1 MTITSTHAEAV
12 KPHQPRKAMR
22 LMAGAT
28 ATLLGFSGILLTASP
43 ALADPGTSRAEAQY
57 LSGTLLGTSLD
68 NLAAIEGSSA
78 EVSASETATETQT
91 RNLNLN
97 VVDGVLVLEAPNGV
111 QIPLDVGEA
120 GVIGQY
126 AQASPDGSSRAVSGL
141 VSEEGVIGVSPDG
154 TNPPGPLSLNLS
166 ELLNDDSLGNLRL
179 TTGVNTASATQAAP
193 AAAQGDYNISDL
205 NLVINSDV
213 IAALTGQIDASVDG
227 VQADVDAV
235 VGPDGSLLDAL
246 LPAGAN
252 VISSNASLDVD
263 LQATVDAVL
272 AENEVLG
279 GEGPVTVNLATG
291 DITVDIAALLAAN
304 GQDLNNLPANTELV
318 SPEILALV
326 TAEVDELVEGLLGE
340 VSAAIDTALDTAV
353 LDLNLS
359 ASLPLDPETPV
370 LDVALNGTLADIV
383 DGTTE
388 ATVTVGDLELEVGV
402 VNLAI
407 QDQIRALLDS
417 QINVTDL
424 LAGVAPLYPVLTD
437 ALSSVL
443 SLTVNNQETTDGVFT
458 ETALRLTALQVLDAD
473 DEALTLNLAQASVGP
488 NNILAP
494 TAGTIAGFTPD
505 QGPET
510 GGTRVVITG
519 TNFTGADEVLFG
531 TTPAASYVVNSDTQ
545 ITAVSPAGIGAVPL
559 TVVNADG
566 DSIVSE
572 GDFTYI
578 PADTDTPAAPVVS
591 GFTPVQGPE
600 AGGTL
605 VTINGSGFTGADE
618 VLFGTTPGTSFTVV
632 SDNVIRVI
640 SPAGLGA
647 VPLTVVGADGGNVIT
662 DDDFTYIPTAPEEP
676 VTAPVVSGFTPVEGP
691 EAGGTVVTVNGSG
704 FTGTD
709 SVLFGTTP
717 GTDLVVV
724 SDTVLRV
731 TSPAGVGAVPVTVV
745 NADGDEGTSEG
756 DFTYVPVDVEEPAVP
771 AVTGFTPVE
780 GPEAGGTVV
789 TINGS
794 GFTGADEVLFGTTP
808 GTDLVVVSDSVIRV
822 TSPAGEGEV
831 PLTVVNG
838 NEEGVSENDFT
849 YVPVDVEEPVT
860 PAVISVSPSSGP
872 ETGGTV
878 VTIIGSGFTGADEVL
893 FGTTPGT
900 GFTVISDTVIRV
912 TSPAGEG
919 VAGVSIIGATA
930 DDNIPG
936 GNFTY
941 VPADVDPV
949 IIPTVDAFTPTQGPE
964 AGGTVVTITG
974 SNFSGIDSVLFGS
987 TPATTFT
994 LVSNTEIRVTAP
1006 AGVGS
1011 VPLTL
1016 IDDNG
1021 PDATT
1026 QDLFTYVSG
1035 ALGGG
1040 VDNGNGN
1047 GNGNGAGAGNNG
1059 AGNGTGNNGAGA
1071 GNNGAGNNGAGTGNG
1086 ANTNTAGTQ
1095 SGNLP
1100 VTGFTNGWMVP
1111 AGVLLVMAGIGVMLT
1126 TRKFAPAE

>member
-1 MTITSTHAEAV
+1 MTIESTHIKAV
-12 KPHQPRKAMR
+12 NSHQPRKAMK

-43 ALADPGTSRAEAQY
+43 ASADPGTSRADAQY
-57 LSGTLLGTSLD
+57 LSGTLLGASLD
-68 NLAAIEGSSA
+68 NLAAVEGSSA
-78 EVSASETATETQT
+78 EVSAEETATETQT

-97 VVDGVLVLEAPNGV
+97 LVDGVLVLEAPNGV

-120 GVIGQY
+120 GAVGQY

-141 VSEEGVIGVSPDG
+141 VSEEGVVGVSPDG
-154 TNPPGPLSLNLS
+154 TNPPGPLSLDLS
-166 ELLNDDSLGNLRL
+166 ELLNNDSLGNLRL
-179 TTGVNTASATQAAP
+179 TTGVNTASASQAAP
-193 AAAQGDYNISDL
+193 AAAQGDYNIADL
-205 NLVINSDV
+205 NLVVNSDV

-227 VQADVDAV
+227 VQADVDAA
-235 VGPDGSLLDAL
+235 VGPDGSLLAAL
-246 LPAGAN
+246 LPAGGN
-252 VISSNASLDVD
+252 VLSSNASLDVD
-263 LQATVDAVL
+263 LQGTVDAVL
-272 AENEVLG
+272 AENQVLG
-279 GEGPVTVNLATG
+279 GEGPVTVNLANG

-318 SPEILALV
+318 SPEILNLV
-326 TAEVDELVEGLLGE
+326 TDEVNELVAGLLGE
-340 VSAAIDTALDTAV
+340 VSDAIDVALDTAV

-359 ASLPLDPETPV
+359 ASLPLNPDTPV

-388 ATVTVGDLELEVGV
+388 AVVTVGDLDVEVGV

-407 QDQIRALLDS
+407 QDQVRALLDS
-417 QINVTDL
+417 QIDVTGL

-437 ALSSVL
+437 TLSSVL
-443 SLTVNNQETTDGVFT
+443 SLTVNNQETTNGVFT
-458 ETALRLTALQVLDAD
+458 ETALRLTALQALDIN

-494 TAGTIAGFTPD
+494 TAGTIAGFTPT

-510 GGTRVVITG
+510 GGTRVIITG
-519 TNFTGADEVLFG
+519 TNFTDAEQVLFG
-531 TTPAASYVVNSDTQ
+531 TTPAASYTVNSDTQ
-545 ITAVSPAGIGAVPL
+545 ITAVTPAGTGAVPL

-566 DSIVSE
+566 ENIVSD

-578 PADTDTPAAPVVS
+578 PAGAEEPAAPVVT

-600 AGGTL
+600 AGGTV
-605 VTINGSGFTGADE
+605 VTITGSGFTGADS
-618 VLFGTTPGTSFTVV
+618 VLFGTNTGTSFTVV
-632 SDNVIRVI
+632 SDTVIRVV
-640 SPAGLGA
+640 SPAGVGA
-647 VPLTVVGADGGNVIT
+647 VPLTIVGADGGNVIT
-662 DDDFTYIPTAPEEP
+662 DGDFTYIPVTPEEP
-676 VTAPVVSGFTPVEGP
+676 TDVVVSGFTPVQGP

-717 GTDLVVV
+717 GTNLVVV

-731 TSPAGVGAVPVTVV
+731 TSPAGTGAVPVTVV
-745 NADGDEGTSEG
+745 NVDGDQGTSEG
-756 DFTYVPVDVEEPAVP
+756 DFTYIPVDTEEPVTP
-771 AVTGFTPVE
+771 VVTGFTPNQ

-789 TINGS
+789 TITGS
-794 GFTGADEVLFGTTP
+794 GFTGTDTVLFGTTP
-808 GTDLVVVSDSVIRV
+808 GVNLVVVSDTVIRV
-822 TSPAGEGEV
+822 TSPAGDGAV

-838 NEEGVSENDFT
+838 NDEGVSNDSFT
-849 YVPVDVEEPVT
+849 YIPATPEEPVT
-860 PAVISVSPSSGP
+860 PVVTSVTPTQGP

-893 FGTTPGT
+893 FGTIPGT

-912 TSPAGEG
+912 TSPAGVG
-919 VAGVSIIGATA
+919 STAVTIVGATA
-930 DDNIPG
+930 GDNIPA

-941 VPADVDPV
+941 VPENVEPV
-949 IIPTVDAFTPTQGPE
+949 ITPSVSGFTPNQGPE

-974 SNFSGIDSVLFGS
+974 YNFSGVDSVLFGS
-987 TPATTFT
+987 TPATVFT
-994 LVSNTEIRVTAP
+994 LISNTEIRVTAP

-1016 IDDNG
+1016 IDEDG

-1035 ALGGG
+1035 VSGGG
-1040 VDNGNGN
+1040 VDNGGN
-1047 GNGNGAGAGNNG
+1047 GN
-1059 AGNGTGNNGAGA
+1059 NGTGNNGTGN
-1071 GNNGAGNNGAGTGNG
+1071 GNNGAGGTGNG
-1086 ANTNTAGTQ
+1086 NGSGNNNGGSSNTTGTQ

-1111 AGVLLVMAGIGVMLT
+1111 VSVLLVMVGIGAVLI
-1126 TRKFAPAE
+1126 TRKFAPAK